1 MPLNYSKW
9 DALELSDDSDVEVH
23 PNVDKKSFIRAKQNQ
38 IHMERAQRKA
48 QIEAYHY
55 EKIVDAGL
63 LARIEALIAYLK
75 THAEAVASG
84 EKNAGQVA
92 FAAIMETAPKDKAAD
107 NPPPRPQVM
116 HEADKKPP
124 TYTEML
130 MGLLDQVNKTLEE
143 KKVATE
149 DRFSAIVEE
158 LGVHVAKIKQISTE
172 NGKKC
177 EELEKLEERKI
188 TSDSYHTGF
197 DSSHVNK
204 NKGSA
209 SQPGSSKQTE
219 SQPEL
224 INPNFDINTGRE
236 KGAPPSALDDD
247 DEEVVASPLAKQ
259 FARIPPND
267 HSGALSFLRANPQVL
282 SEKEQDGLMVDAFD
296 AALEGR
302 DDLCRQNVHQ
312 ALLIQYCR
320 ALGKDGVAMFFQRI
334 TTRGHQAQDVFFKD
348 VQETYMRIRT
358 RAREIVRER
367 AAKPEGIEQIQLEAV
382 EPGTEISIEVPPKDS
397 TDPEVQASRII
408 FESFSADMQKALESG
423 SLEQVNKVLGDMKV
437 EDAEVLVGQL
447 GDAGIL
453 GVNELVDATT
463 EEGKQRQAQIQEEG
477 KLAKEA
483 RDKAAAE
490 AEAGKTAPAPEDVP
504 DPE

>member
-55 EKIVDAGL
+55 EKIVDTGL
-63 LARIEALIAYLK
+63 LSRIEALIAYLK
-75 THAEAVASG
+75 SNSAAIASG

-92 FAAIMETAPKDKAAD
+92 FAAVMETAPKDKSAD

-116 HEADKKPP
+116 QEADKKPP

-130 MGLLDQVNKTLEE
+130 MGLLDQVNKSLEE

-149 DRFSAIVEE
+149 GRFNAIIEE
-158 LGVHVAKIKQISTE
+158 LGVHVAKIKQLSAE
-172 NGKKC
+172 NAKKC
-177 EELEKLEERKI
+177 EELEKLEGKKI
-188 TSDSYHTGF
+188 TSESYHTGF

-204 NKGSA
+204 NKEPAGE
-209 SQPGSSKQTE
+209 SSKAKEAQ
-219 SQPEL
+219 SQVEL
-224 INPNFDINTGRE
+224 INPNFDMNTGRE
-236 KGAPPSALDDD
+236 KGASPSALEND
-247 DEEVVASPLAKQ
+247 DEEIAASPLAKQ

-267 HSGALSFLRANPQVL
+267 HAAALSFLRANPQVL
-282 SEKEQDGLMVDAFD
+282 SEREQDGLMVDAFD

-348 VQETYMRIRT
+348 VQDTYMRIRT

-367 AAKPEGIEQIQLEAV
+367 AAKPEGVEQIQLEAV

-397 TDPEVQASRII
+397 ADPEVQASRII
-408 FESFSADMQKALESG
+408 FESFSEDMQKALESG
-423 SLEQVNKVLGDMKV
+423 SLEKVNKVLGEMKV
-437 EDAEVLVGQL
+437 DEAEALVGQL

-453 GVNELVDATT
+453 GVNELIDATT
-463 EEGKQRQAQIQEEG
+463 EEGKQRQAQIKEEG
-477 KLAKEA
+477 KQAKEA
-483 RDKAAAE
+483 REKAAAE
-490 AEAGKTAPAPEDVP
+490 EEATLAPEAVP